1 MADETPALG
10 CRRCWHQQKQRHRPR
25 GCRPHQD
32 PQYRRPGR
40 GIGVVLGSFVGG
52 FLPALAAVIM
62 GHIAQKREPWA
73 TGFWVTALIAGYV
86 GVGISL
92 ISGIGAL
99 LIFLA
104 APSGSTL

>member
-1 MADETPALG
+1 MPD
-10 CRRCWHQQKQRHRPR
+10 
-25 GCRPHQD
+25 
-32 PQYRRPGR
+32 
-40 GIGVVLGSFVGG
+40 SFVGG
-52 FLPALAAVIM
+52 FFALAGVIM

-73 TGFWVTALIAGYV
+73 KGFWVAALIAAYV

-104 APSGSTL
+104 APSGSTF